1 MSQNQ
6 KDKVMERIKKADDA
20 LKDSVVYNDWLNDSQ
35 ISKK

>member
-20 LKDSVVYNDWLNDSQ
+20 LKDYVVYNDLLSNSQ